1 MIVEW
6 MYRGKPTVLGA
17 ASGAVSGLVA
27 ITPASGFVGPM
38 ASIVIGLGAGVL
50 CYLAVLWKSKL
61 GYDDALDVVGI
72 HGVGGVWGALA
83 TGLFA
88 SKAINAAGAD
98 GLFYGNPAQ
107 LGIQAMAVLISVVF
121 AFVGT
126 FVILKLVD
134 GLMGLRV
141 SEEDERKG
149 LDLSQHDERA
159 YS

>member
-1 MIVEW
+1 
-6 MYRGKPTVLGA
+6 
-17 ASGAVSGLVA
+17 
-27 ITPASGFVGPM
+27 M
-38 ASIVIGLGAGVL
+38 ASIAIGLGAGVL
-50 CYLAVLWKSKL
+50 CYGAVLWKSRL

-72 HGVGGVWGALA
+72 HGVGGIWGALA

-121 AFVGT
+121 SFVGT

-141 SEEDERKG
+141 SEEEERMG
-149 LDLSQHDERA
+149 LDLSQHEERS